1 MIMPEVPESSLA
13 IHHSISRGRPTTQRD
28 MMRQIYRRHG
38 DRDDDSIIREYAD
51 AERRGDVQRI
61 AMYITYRRKIMLAAC
76 WLMEVRGD
84 GFKARPISMATM
96 GILED

>member
-1 MIMPEVPESSLA
+1 MMIQSS
-13 IHHSISRGRPTTQRD
+13 GN
-28 MMRQIYRRHG
+28 MRMRKG
-38 DRDDDSIIREYAD
+38 EAMCNAS
-51 AERRGDVQRI
+51 

-96 GILED
+96 GILEDQY

>member
-28 MMRQIYRRHG
+28 MMRQICRRHG
-38 DRDDDSIIREYAD
+38 DWDDDSIIREYAD

-61 AMYITYRRKIMLAAC
+61 GNVYNLSPEDYARRLLADGSQRG
-76 WLMEVRGD
+76 WL
-84 GFKARPISMATM
+84 
-96 GILED
+96 

>member
-1 MIMPEVPESSLA
+1 MCNAS
-13 IHHSISRGRPTTQRD
+13 
-28 MMRQIYRRHG
+28 
-38 DRDDDSIIREYAD
+38 
-51 AERRGDVQRI
+51 

-96 GILED
+96 GILEDQC